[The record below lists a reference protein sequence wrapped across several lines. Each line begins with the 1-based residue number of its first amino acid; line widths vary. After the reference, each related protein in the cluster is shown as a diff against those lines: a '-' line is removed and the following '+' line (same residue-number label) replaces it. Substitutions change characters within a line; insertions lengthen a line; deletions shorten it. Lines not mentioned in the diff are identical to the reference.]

1 MESPRRTCDWPTERS
16 IPMPEEPEV
25 EIEKVDEAVHEA
37 IEREGGRLVKAI
49 AMTTALLATLAA
61 FAALL
66 AGATVNEIGRAH
78 V

>member
-37 IEREGGRLVKAI
+37 IELARQLTVDLVPGLSDA
-49 AMTTALLATLAA
+49 
-61 FAALL
+61 
-66 AGATVNEIGRAH
+66 
-78 V
+78 